1 MIVSLTILGLTNDAC
16 GYAVQNTADLRRH
29 IMGNEVVVKQRSG
42 AWYTSCRSF
51 LVYDVFRETVHN
63 LAKESVYG

>member
-1 MIVSLTILGLTNDAC
+1 
-16 GYAVQNTADLRRH
+16 
-29 IMGNEVVVKQRSG
+29 MGNEVVVKQRSG